1 MIFLPNKNRHSKLLP
16 IQGYRNVLN
25 NDLLKIILSGLGK
38 LENLKK
44 LYVDNCDLTQA
55 QKEQLENIFE
65 PKGCK
70 IIGMIRTI
78 LYEPSK
84 NG

>member
-1 MIFLPNKNRHSKLLP
+1 MFQFLEYKKIKIHWFFLPNKNRHSKLLP

-44 LYVDNCDLTQA
+44 LYVDNCDLT
-55 QKEQLENIFE
+55 
-65 PKGCK
+65 
-70 IIGMIRTI
+70 
-78 LYEPSK
+78 
-84 NG
+84 